1 MNADKFRQERAIETI
16 PMIEI
21 GNLAFAISRRFLR
34 SAALMGWTPPAL
46 WASWCQLE
54 SMVG

>member
-34 SAALMGWTPPAL
+34 SAASRG
-46 WASWCQLE
+46 
-54 SMVG
+54 